1 MKKWFSYL
9 IILLDIVFSILF
21 ISRGEWLIGVA
32 TALCAAFGIIDICF
46 FSTPKVDYDEDE
58 EDED

>member
-1 MKKWFSYL
+1 MKKWLDYLMILVDIVLTIFL
-9 IILLDIVFSILF
+9 II
-21 ISRGEWLIGVA
+21 RGEWLVGVA

-46 FSTPKVDYDEDE
+46 FSTPKVDYDE

>member
-1 MKKWFSYL
+1 MKKWLDYL
-9 IILLDIVFSILF
+9 IILVDIVLTILL
-21 ISRGEWLIGVA
+21 ISRGEWLAGVA

-46 FSTPKVDYDEDE
+46 FSTPKVDYDE